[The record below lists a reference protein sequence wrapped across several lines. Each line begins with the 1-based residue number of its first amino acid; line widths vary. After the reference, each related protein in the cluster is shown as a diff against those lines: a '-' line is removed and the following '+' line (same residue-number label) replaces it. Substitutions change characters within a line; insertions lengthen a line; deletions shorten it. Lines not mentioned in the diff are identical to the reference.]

1 MQVKPARRR
10 GRAFQK
16 AEPYLYLA
24 PVLVIFGL
32 FVYYPLVRTIRMSVS
47 VVNSMGEVVAFS
59 GMRNFT
65 NLFTGAS
72 FWNSLLLTL
81 KFAVMIVP
89 AQIITGIFLGLLATD
104 RKKKSSVSRTVFAF
118 PMAVSS
124 ACASIIWLL
133 LFNSTTGLVNWV
145 IGKNINWLGNGD
157 SALFMVAA
165 ATWWLTMG
173 TNFIYSY
180 SGLQAI
186 PYDLYECSSIE
197 GANYFQTL
205 WHITLPSMSPTL
217 FFLLITDTIGAFQ
230 TFTQVKLMTLG
241 GPANKTSVLS
251 YSIYKEAFL
260 NNRWGYASAQ
270 SVIFLIILLTISV
283 IQFRIEK
290 KGVFYQ

>member
-1 MQVKPARRR
+1 MERNKKCYR
-10 GRAFQK
+10 GQILQRL
-16 AEPYLYLA
+16 EPYTYLL
-24 PVLVIFGL
+24 PVSVIFGI
-32 FVYYPLVRTIRMSVS
+32 FIYYPLVRTIRMSVS
-47 VVNSMGEVVAFS
+47 VVNSMGRVVSFC
-59 GMRNFT
+59 GLKNFV
-65 NLFTGAS
+65 NLFSAGA
-72 FWNSLLLTL
+72 FWNSLFLTIR
-81 KFAVMIVP
+81 FAVMIVP
-89 AQIITGIFLGLLATD
+89 AQIITGVFLGLLATD
-104 RKKKSSVSRTVFAF
+104 SKRKTNITRTIFAF

-133 LFNSTTGLVNWV
+133 LFNPTTGLVNWV
-145 IGKNINWLGNGD
+145 LGKSIDWLANGNL
-157 SALFMVAA
+157 ALLMVTV

-173 TNFIYSY
+173 MNFIYAY

-186 PYDLYECSSIE
+186 PSSLYEYSCIE

-205 WHITLPSMSPTL
+205 WYITLPSMSPTL
-217 FFLLITDTIGAFQ
+217 FFLLIVNTIGAFQ

-270 SVIFLIILLTISV
+270 SIVFLLILLVISI
-283 IQFRIEK
+283 IQFRTEK

>member
-1 MQVKPARRR
+1 MRRIAG
-10 GRAFQK
+10 GRDKMFRK
-16 AEPYLYLA
+16 IEPYLYLV
-24 PVLVIFGL
+24 PVLVIFGM

-47 VVNSMGEVVAFS
+47 VVNSMGEVVDFNGWKNFANLFS
-59 GMRNFT
+59 GE
-65 NLFTGAS
+65 S
-72 FWNSLLLTL
+72 FWNSLFLTL

-89 AQIITGIFLGLLATD
+89 AQIFTGVFLGLLATD
-104 RKKKSSVSRTVFAF
+104 RKKKASVARTVFAF

-133 LFNSTTGLVNWV
+133 LFNSTTGLVNW
-145 IGKNINWLGNGD
+145 ILGQNINWLGNGD
-157 SALFMVAA
+157 SALLMVAA

-173 TNFIYSY
+173 TNFIYAY

-186 PYDLYECSSIE
+186 PYDLYECSAIE

-270 SVIFLIILLTISV
+270 SVVFLVILLTIS
-283 IQFRIEK
+283 ILQFRIEK

>member
-1 MQVKPARRR
+1 M
-10 GRAFQK
+10 RAKLPKQK
-16 AEPYLYLA
+16 KELFPRIEPYLYLL
-24 PVLVIFGL
+24 PVLIIFGL
-32 FVYYPLVRTIRMSVS
+32 FVYYPLIRTIRMSLS
-47 VVNSMGEVVAFS
+47 VVNSMGEVVRFS
-59 GMRNFT
+59 GFKNFS
-65 NLFTGAS
+65 NLFTSNS
-72 FWNSLLLTL
+72 FWNSLFLTL
-81 KFAVMIVP
+81 KFAVCIVP
-89 AQIITGIFLGLLATD
+89 VQIFTGVFLGLLASD
-104 RKKKSSVSRTVFAF
+104 RKKKSSLARTVFAF

-133 LFNSTTGLVNWV
+133 LFNSTTGLVNWI
-145 IGKNINWLGNGD
+145 IGRNVNWLGDGN
-157 SALFMVAA
+157 SALFMVGA

-186 PYDLYECSSIE
+186 PYDLYECSAIE
-197 GANYFQTL
+197 GANYFETL

-270 SVIFLIILLTISV
+270 SVVFLVILLTISI

>member
-1 MQVKPARRR
+1 MEITPRKSKRSLWQRT
-10 GRAFQK
+10 
-16 AEPYLYLA
+16 EPYLYLL
-24 PVLVIFGL
+24 PVLIIFGM
-32 FVYYPLVRTIRMSVS
+32 FVYYPLVRTIRMSLS
-47 VVNSMGEVVAFS
+47 VVNSMGEIVAFS
-59 GMRNFT
+59 GIRNFV
-65 NLFTGAS
+65 NLFSGHK
-72 FWNSLLLTL
+72 FWNSLGLTL

-89 AQIITGIFLGLLATD
+89 AQIVTGVFLGLLATD
-104 RKKKSSVSRTVFAF
+104 RAKKTSFSRTIFAF

-133 LFNSTTGLVNWV
+133 LFNSTTGLVNWI
-145 IGKNINWLGNGD
+145 IGQNINWLSDGN
-157 SALFMVAA
+157 SALLMVTV

-173 TNFIYSY
+173 TNFIYAY

-205 WHITLPSMSPTL
+205 WHITLPSMSPTQ

-241 GPANKTSVLS
+241 GPANKTAVLS

-270 SVIFLIILLTISV
+270 SVVFLVILLTISI

>member
-1 MQVKPARRR
+1 MQAKPPR
-10 GRAFQK
+10 GRLLRK
-16 AEPYLYLA
+16 AEPYLYLL
-24 PVLVIFGL
+24 PVLAVFGM
-32 FVYYPLVRTIRMSVS
+32 FVYYPLARTVRMSVS

-59 GMRNFT
+59 GGTNYQ
-65 NLFTGAS
+65 NLFGASS
-72 FWNSLLLTL
+72 FWNSLFLTL
-81 KFAVMIVP
+81 KFAVMLVP
-89 AQIITGIFLGLLATD
+89 AQIVTGVFLGLLATD
-104 RKKKSSVSRTVFAF
+104 RAKKTSLARTVFAF

-133 LFNSTTGLVNWV
+133 LFNSTTGLVNWI
-145 IGKNINWLGNGD
+145 IGRNVNWLGNGD

-173 TNFIYSY
+173 ANFIYAY

-186 PYDLYECSSIE
+186 PGDLYECSAIE

-205 WHITLPSMSPTL
+205 WHITLPSLSPTL

-251 YSIYKEAFL
+251 YAIYKEAFL

-270 SVIFLIILLTISV
+270 SVVFLAILLTISI